1 MAKVAVVATA
11 RRDRPRGLD
20 PSPGDQGPQSR
31 LIKNKWLNL
40 LPSPLKANFSVDGW
54 NEHFKSN
61 RGDASK
67 VAGAMIGTYQWL
79 FKMMK
84 ASLRDALIDF
94 EKPYY
99 EGLAA
104 ELGNVDKKDNLLEA
118 YRLDTS
124 LINAVVKAVVDK
136 NTAIMSDWK

>member
-1 MAKVAVVATA
+1 
-11 RRDRPRGLD
+11 
-20 PSPGDQGPQSR
+20 
-31 LIKNKWLNL
+31 
-40 LPSPLKANFSVDGW
+40 
-54 NEHFKSN
+54 
-61 RGDASK
+61 
-67 VAGAMIGTYQWL
+67 MIGTYQWL